1 MAALASRQRSDKEAS
16 SGLAT
21 AARAKPALGDMIP
34 AAALLTAGLAGLSM
48 ASLSVSEKRGQY
60 LVILSPWSSF
70 GQALD
75 LVGAAEGAI
84 IEPGRFGNILIA
96 TSSRAD
102 FAKTARE
109 AGAWIVLPSPRLAGC
124 VGTRAGESGQ

>member
-1 MAALASRQRSDKEAS
+1 MAALASRQRSDNEAA
-16 SGLAT
+16 SGRAT
-21 AARAKPALGDMIP
+21 ATKARPAFGDLVP
-34 AAALLTAGLAGLSM
+34 AAVLLTAGLVGLSM
-48 ASLSVSEKRGQY
+48 ASLSVSGKHGQY

-75 LVGAAEGAI
+75 LVGAADGAI
-84 IEPGRFGNILIA
+84 VEPGRFRNIVIA

-124 VGTRAGESGQ
+124 VGTPAGESGQ